1 MKGELQND
9 RQAIQWAT
17 DYHLKATAHPG
28 TIYIQTLPGKR
39 CGAIHARREGF
50 DKVVGFC
57 DLEDWGNIKLGL
69 ETLLNSPS
77 IGGPRSRN
85 VLKFVL
91 RTFLSP
97 FSPTPLSRKLA
108 KVTIASLA
116 SYVSLGDE
124 VPSGTVM
131 LAAALLKSSL
141 CILHAGESTSWINSL
156 PIVCSSVAG
165 LFTSEASTA
174 SHA

>member
-28 TIYIQTLPGKR
+28 TIYIQGLRYSGSHGERTNLLAANKIGYFGRGIGFKDVLVFSHQLLVIIASLALADETLPGKR

-91 RTFLSP
+91 LQSRTVIKEVSKLILSK
-97 FSPTPLSRKLA
+97 FK
-108 KVTIASLA
+108 
-116 SYVSLGDE
+116 G
-124 VPSGTVM
+124 
-131 LAAALLKSSL
+131 
-141 CILHAGESTSWINSL
+141 
-156 PIVCSSVAG
+156 
-165 LFTSEASTA
+165 
-174 SHA
+174 